1 MTQNEN
7 LIKIFEYALNQEQ
20 TGMSFF
26 QASIQRMGMGAA
38 VSAFKK
44 LVQEEQKHIVF
55 INRILNDLRKGTEID
70 LAVTREIV
78 LAPSNYFD
86 ERASSEF
93 LQQCVEG
100 SMIPDVTVFNTAYLI
115 EKDLSEFYQAMA
127 DKSAGKAKEALS
139 MLASWE
145 RSHEMFFKQYRD
157 KLSDVY
163 SKMAWGG

>member
-1 MTQNEN
+1 MKEQEN
-7 LIKIFEYALNQEQ
+7 LIKIFEYALNQEH

-38 VSAFKK
+38 VSAFKR
-44 LVQEEQKHIVF
+44 LVQEEEKHIIF
-55 INRILNDLRKGTEID
+55 INRMLNDIRKGGDIRLELNAEVALKPT
-70 LAVTREIV
+70 
-78 LAPSNYFD
+78 NYFD
-86 ERASSEF
+86 ERADSEF

-115 EKDLSEFYQAMA
+115 EKDLAEFYRAMA
-127 DKSAGKAKEALS
+127 EKTSGKAKEALS

-145 RSHEMFFKQYRD
+145 HGHEEFFKRYRD

-163 SKMAWGG
+163 AHMAWGG